1 MASIYDLKPRFQNR
15 LRPITASLARR
26 GVTAN
31 QVTLGACIL
40 SVFAALIL
48 AVFYMYRMVFLILPF
63 VLFIRMALNAI
74 DGMLAREYNQ
84 ASRLGAILNEVCDVI
99 SDTALAL
106 AFIPLLYFEALP
118 IWPLLLFVMLS
129 IFNEFCGL
137 LGHAVDAGRR
147 YEGPGGKSDR
157 AFILGLVAT
166 LIALFGSERAV
177 IEIANLGIFAGASAL
192 IVLSCWNRLRAALAK
207 GQQ

>member
-1 MASIYDLKPRFQNR
+1 MASIYDLKPRFQNL
-15 LRPITASLARR
+15 LRPITAGLARQ

-31 QVTLGACIL
+31 QVTVVACIL
-40 SVFAALIL
+40 SLLTAVLLAL
-48 AVFYMYRMVFLILPF
+48 FFEYRMMFLILPL
-63 VLFIRMALNAI
+63 VLFVRMALNAI
-74 DGMLAREYNQ
+74 DGMLAREHNQ
-84 ASRLGAILNEVCDVI
+84 ASRLGALLNEVCDVI

-106 AFIPLLYFEALP
+106 AFVPLLYFEALP

-177 IEIANLGIFAGASAL
+177 IEIANLGIFTGASAL
-192 IVLSCWNRLRAALAK
+192 IVLSCRNRLRAALAK